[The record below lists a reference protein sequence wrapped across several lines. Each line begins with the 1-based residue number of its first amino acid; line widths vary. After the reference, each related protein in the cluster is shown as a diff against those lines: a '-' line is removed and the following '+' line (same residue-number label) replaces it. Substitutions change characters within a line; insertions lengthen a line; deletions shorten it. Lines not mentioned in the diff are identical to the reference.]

1 MKVFLAQMNSVLG
14 DFQENR
20 KRALT
25 FIEQAHKDDADLVVF
40 PEASLFGYHPC
51 DLLER
56 SETVD
61 AQLKQLDLLHK
72 ALPKGLSVL
81 VGAFTKNTKKRG
93 KPFYNSAVLLRQG
106 QKPRAFHKQLLPS
119 YDVFDEARHIEA
131 GQLEKNTFR
140 LKGKK
145 VLVTICEDIWGWD
158 YSWSDRNPYPDNPLK
173 PLKKQGPFDL
183 VINLSA
189 SPFSKD
195 KLEKRQELVAKTA
208 RHFKA
213 PTLYVNL
220 VGAQDELIFDGQ
232 SFACDTKGRLI
243 CQLDAFSEDADVI
256 QLKKSLKGG
265 LPLQD
270 HGSSTQMLS
279 QALILG
285 LSDFTRK
292 AGIGKVHLGLSG
304 GIDSAV
310 VAALAA
316 KAVGGENLTCVALPG
331 PFNSPDSLAS
341 AKQLASNLGANFY
354 DLSIEPA
361 YNSLLDEI
369 TDTFG
374 EMSFSLMHENLQA
387 RLRGLLLMA
396 YSNRFGSLLLNTS
409 NKSEFAV
416 GYSTL
421 YGDQCGGLSV
431 IGDLLKREVYQLARF
446 FNEEQEVI
454 PSFVI
459 DRAPSAELAPNQK
472 DQDSLPEYEDLDRS
486 VERIVEQTKKARTST
501 EKWVLEKLM
510 QSEFKRWQAPP
521 VLKVSNHA
529 FGRGRRLPIAQ
540 KSRS

>member
-1 MKVFLAQMNSVLG
+1 M
-14 DFQENR
+14 
-20 KRALT
+20 
-25 FIEQAHKDDADLVVF
+25 
-40 PEASLFGYHPC
+40 
-51 DLLER
+51 
-56 SETVD
+56 
-61 AQLKQLDLLHK
+61 
-72 ALPKGLSVL
+72 
-81 VGAFTKNTKKRG
+81 
-93 KPFYNSAVLLRQG
+93 
-106 QKPRAFHKQLLPS
+106 
-119 YDVFDEARHIEA
+119 
-131 GQLEKNTFR
+131 
-140 LKGKK
+140 
-145 VLVTICEDIWGWD
+145 
-158 YSWSDRNPYPDNPLK
+158 
-173 PLKKQGPFDL
+173 
-183 VINLSA
+183 
-189 SPFSKD
+189 
-195 KLEKRQELVAKTA
+195 
-208 RHFKA
+208 
-213 PTLYVNL
+213 
-220 VGAQDELIFDGQ
+220 
-232 SFACDTKGRLI
+232 
-243 CQLDAFSEDADVI
+243 
-256 QLKKSLKGG
+256 
-265 LPLQD
+265 
-270 HGSSTQMLS
+270 
-279 QALILG
+279 
-285 LSDFTRK
+285 
-292 AGIGKVHLGLSG
+292 
-304 GIDSAV
+304 
-310 VAALAA
+310 AA
-316 KAVGGENLTCVALPG
+316 KALGGENLTCVALPG
-331 PFNSPDSLAS
+331 PFNSPESLAS

-454 PSFVI
+454 PSFII